1 MTKPLPIPLE
11 PQYDESWRS
20 YLDRVATFYRCTT
33 DALGNHLGLR
43 PRGRWPADHGI
54 TLDPAPTEHV
64 AALLGLTPT
73 QVTAMHPAR
82 WDGHALQ
89 ISAITKQAP
98 HAWPIVPISWT
109 YLRRPRACNECAAQP
124 GYHRLTWHLPWVTHC
139 AEHSVELHEPG
150 PTTNSQSEGP
160 RRTGLLLDLL
170 TAPTAAFA
178 GEVVPASTAL
188 RAWLECAILTA
199 AAERPDWRTPPTAQ
213 TANRWLNH
221 ATPIAMATTREAEE
235 LLKPIIDNPRI
246 RASRYA
252 QASLYSPPMRN
263 LIDSVLARWNRP
275 STPGHTP
282 LATSSPTASYHPKME
297 GPR

>member
-1 MTKPLPIPLE
+1 MSRLPLTIKPQP
-11 PQYDESWRS
+11 DESWRS
-20 YLDRVATFYRCTT
+20 YLDRVAKSYRCTT

-54 TLDPAPTEHV
+54 TLGSALTEHV
-64 AALLGLTPT
+64 AIQLGLEPT
-73 QVTAMHPAR
+73 RVTAMHPAR

-89 ISAITKQAP
+89 VTAITKQAP
-98 HAWPIVPISWT
+98 HAWHIVPISWT
-109 YLRRPRACNECAAQP
+109 YLRQPRTCNECVSQY
-124 GYHRLTWHLPWVTHC
+124 GYRRLTWHLPWVTHC
-139 AEHSVELHEPG
+139 VEHSVQLNEPG
-150 PTTNSQSEGP
+150 ETSNDTGDDV
-160 RRTGLLLDLL
+160 RRTAILLGLL
-170 TAPTAAFA
+170 AAEMACFA
-178 GEVVPASTAL
+178 GQSAPGTTVL

-213 TANRWLNH
+213 TANRWLSY

-235 LLKPIIDNPRI
+235 LLKPVIDNPRV

-282 LATSSPTASYHPKME
+282 LVTSSPTASHHPKTE